1 MIRHMNKALID
12 FYIIYSKLKIF
23 SKFSNA
29 VKGNFQYAQKINLL
43 ATFIDMA
50 ETSEDRAEFGLPGLD
65 QFIFFIIKNL

>member
-1 MIRHMNKALID
+1 M
-12 FYIIYSKLKIF
+12 LKIF

-43 ATFIDMA
+43 ATFMDMA

-65 QFIFFIIKNL
+65 QFLILLSKIDNKHNITKYYILMN

>member
-1 MIRHMNKALID
+1 M
-12 FYIIYSKLKIF
+12 LKTF

-29 VKGNFQYAQKINLL
+29 AKGNFQYAQKINLL

-65 QFIFFIIKNL
+65 HFMILLSKIDNKHNITKYYILMN